1 MNYDPEKIE
10 ELVAAARAWNDC
22 GPDPIGVTQRLTDAI
37 EAITPKRHTFGGVVF
52 EETGEVRVPACDEY
66 WLESDDMQAAHPSG
80 HALSGFLR
88 RVKFGGTHG
97 YLRPILRPV
106 AIEGE

>member
-10 ELVAAARAWNDC
+10 ELVSAARAWYGTRVVDA
-22 GPDPIGVTQRLTDAI
+22 TSRLERAV
-37 EAITPKRHTFGGVVF
+37 EAPAPKRHTFGGVVF

-106 AIEGE
+106 AIKGE

>member
-1 MNYDPEKIE
+1 MSYDPEKIE
-10 ELVAAARAWNDC
+10 ELVAAARAWY
-22 GPDPIGVTQRLTDAI
+22 GTRVVAATFRLERAV
-37 EAITPKRHTFGGVVF
+37 EALTPKRHTFGGVVF

-106 AIEGE
+106 AIKGE